1 MSAWLY
7 AVAAKYPELVRV
19 ESYGKSHAG
28 RDLLLATITEIASG
42 EHATKPAHWIDA
54 NIHSTEVT
62 SGVAAM
68 YVIQYLVGGYCATC
82 KDEVVV
88 KALRTRVFY
97 VAPRVNPD
105 GVEDALDDRPS
116 FHRSSVR
123 HWPYHDGHRWP
134 GLQVGDVY
142 GDGRIL
148 TIEDRR
154 SGRGVD
160 GAPRRTGSWSPS
172 GRWARRG
179 AGRGTGCCGR
189 GSSRTTMV
197 SR

>member
-28 RDLLLATITEIASG
+28 RDLLLAMITEIASG

-54 NIHSTEVT
+54 DIHSTEVT

-68 YVIQYLVGGYCATC
+68 YVIQYIVGEYYATC

-88 KALRTRVFY
+88 EALRTRAFY
-97 VAPRVNPD
+97 VAPRINPD
-105 GVEDALDDRPS
+105 GIEDALADSPS
-116 FHRSSVR
+116 FHCSSVR
-123 HWPYHDGHRWP
+123 HWPYHNGHRWP
-134 GLQVGDVY
+134 GLHIEDVD

-148 TIEDRR
+148 TMRIVDP
-154 SGRGVD
+154 D
-160 GAPRRTGSWSPS
+160 GAWMEHPDKPRVMVPIGPLGVPGGRTRYRLTHICIP
-172 GRWARRG
+172 
-179 AGRGTGCCGR
+179 C
-189 GSSRTTMV
+189 
-197 SR
+197 